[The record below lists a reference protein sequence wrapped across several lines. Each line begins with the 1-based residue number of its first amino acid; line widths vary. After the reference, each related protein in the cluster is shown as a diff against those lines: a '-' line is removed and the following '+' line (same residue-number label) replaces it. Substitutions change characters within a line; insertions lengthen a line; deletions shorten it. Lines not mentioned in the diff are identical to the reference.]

1 MRQNSTYSSTVC
13 AVVSHFFVDDGTL
26 IGPHAL
32 ILSAIGFIN
41 AHGIRVGYRL
51 NPFKSKLLLG
61 RYDSLH
67 ESSQHRQAYLD
78 LGFSPSVIQIHP
90 TNVPTSVVCYGYKLL
105 GSFVGS
111 DEYVLHALSMYIV
124 QLNSLADRLITL
136 CVHYQHLLALLRH
149 CFLTKVSHIFCTIPP
164 RLTLVFATQVND
176 ICYRIFCSMTSHAHP
191 TLSALQIL
199 QIHLN
204 LEDGGFS
211 LPNMLLTR

>member
-1 MRQNSTYSSTVC
+1 MPL
-13 AVVSHFFVDDGTL
+13 FFVDDGTL

-61 RYDSLH
+61 RCDSLQ

-111 DEYVLHALSMYIV
+111 DEYV
-124 QLNSLADRLITL
+124 
-136 CVHYQHLLALLRH
+136 
-149 CFLTKVSHIFCTIPP
+149 
-164 RLTLVFATQVND
+164 
-176 ICYRIFCSMTSHAHP
+176 
-191 TLSALQIL
+191 
-199 QIHLN
+199 
-204 LEDGGFS
+204 
-211 LPNMLLTR
+211 

>member
-1 MRQNSTYSSTVC
+1 
-13 AVVSHFFVDDGTL
+13 
-26 IGPHAL
+26 
-32 ILSAIGFIN
+32 LSAIGFIN

-61 RYDSLH
+61 RCDSLE
-67 ESSQHRQAYLD
+67 ESSQPYSD
-78 LGFSPSVIQIHP
+78 LAFFPFVIEIHP

-111 DEYVLHALSMYIV
+111 DEYVLNALSKYIV

-149 CFLTKVSHIFCTIPP
+149 CFLTKVSHIFRTFPP
-164 RLTLVFATQVND
+164 RLTFVFATQVND
-176 ICYRIFCSMTSHAHP
+176 ICYRIFCSMTSNLHP
-191 TLSALQIL
+191 TLSALHIH
-199 QIHLN
+199 QIHLY

-211 LPNMLLTR
+211 LPNVLLICLYCLILTMPFLNC

>member
-1 MRQNSTYSSTVC
+1 VYNVLPSIPSAEGFQQGDPASTLLYCTAIHDLLQDLQHFLLNHGS
-13 AVVSHFFVDDGTL
+13 AIPLFFVDDGTL

-41 AHGIRVGYRL
+41 AHGIRAGYRL

-61 RYDSLH
+61 RCDSLQ

-111 DEYVLHALSMYIV
+111 DEYV
-124 QLNSLADRLITL
+124 
-136 CVHYQHLLALLRH
+136 
-149 CFLTKVSHIFCTIPP
+149 
-164 RLTLVFATQVND
+164 
-176 ICYRIFCSMTSHAHP
+176 
-191 TLSALQIL
+191 
-199 QIHLN
+199 
-204 LEDGGFS
+204 
-211 LPNMLLTR
+211 